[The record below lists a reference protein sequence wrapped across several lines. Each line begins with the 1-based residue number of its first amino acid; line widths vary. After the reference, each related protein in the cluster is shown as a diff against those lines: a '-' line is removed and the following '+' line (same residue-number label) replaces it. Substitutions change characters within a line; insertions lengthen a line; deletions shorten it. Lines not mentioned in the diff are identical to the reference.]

1 MKLDAGEIVQLVD
14 ETEQKRNSWAKAA
27 NVWESDWYGARY
39 SDTALDHQ
47 EIDGIKA
54 VVTPDAFNIVQL
66 LLRFVAGEQ
75 RVEVPS
81 LSVKEDDED
90 RSEIMEEWTVAFDQ
104 ESNRQ
109 QGRNHINDMT
119 LQSGVLARGATQ
131 VVWVGDLHKKQKI
144 TNRLPILR
152 LTRDPRN
159 VGIGRG
165 AFGVNYAYHKY
176 NTSRSYISEM
186 YPSFK
191 LPSEPE
197 GRIVQGVLNE
207 KHKVIDYYYRH
218 NGAIWHGVVIDKEFA
233 KNPVQ
238 TDYPEIPFVEHY
250 ADGAPFDDELGRS
263 LSILHPVHELIKM
276 KSDIMSKVATGLMY
290 HYDPVIIFK
299 NVPEDLKLEVGP
311 GANVYLSG
319 DQSMEPFSPAPNV
332 PMAQALLAMIQQGID
347 QATFP
352 GVTYGDAPGGV
363 NAGFALQS
371 LSQQARSRVNV
382 IRQNIESAMEA
393 INQLVFG
400 LVEAF
405 VPEEGVEVYG
415 RSSRGDRG
423 KPLKLDAKTIKGNY
437 ANQVSLMPESPMDD
451 VGKLT
456 AYSHL
461 IDKGVISKT
470 FFQNRIM
477 NIPVP
482 RDEELKIAFERALQ
496 MPEMQQK
503 HTLRA
508 MQKSMAQDDW
518 ELAIQGTPLQKV
530 HESEMQWRAQ
540 KKAEAEAAKEARRL
554 EKQQKE
560 MQEMMAN
567 MPPPPPGMM
576 GPPGIPPGMMPPG
589 GPPMMPPP
597 GPPSMP
603 PGMMGPPMPPQGNM
617 QPQGLPGV
625 PPGMAGQMTPDMLGI
640 PPGAIPGQF
649 DQMMGGPPPTEED
662 LLRSMLGG
670 GAPPQF

>member
-1 MKLDAGEIVQLVD
+1 
-14 ETEQKRNSWAKAA
+14 
-27 NVWESDWYGARY
+27 
-39 SDTALDHQ
+39 
-47 EIDGIKA
+47 
-54 VVTPDAFNIVQL
+54 
-66 LLRFVAGEQ
+66 
-75 RVEVPS
+75 
-81 LSVKEDDED
+81 
-90 RSEIMEEWTVAFDQ
+90 
-104 ESNRQ
+104 
-109 QGRNHINDMT
+109 
-119 LQSGVLARGATQ
+119 
-131 VVWVGDLHKKQKI
+131 
-144 TNRLPILR
+144 
-152 LTRDPRN
+152 
-159 VGIGRG
+159 
-165 AFGVNYAYHKY
+165 
-176 NTSRSYISEM
+176 
-186 YPSFK
+186 
-191 LPSEPE
+191 
-197 GRIVQGVLNE
+197 
-207 KHKVIDYYYRH
+207 
-218 NGAIWHGVVIDKEFA
+218 
-233 KNPVQ
+233 
-238 TDYPEIPFVEHY
+238 
-250 ADGAPFDDELGRS
+250 
-263 LSILHPVHELIKM
+263 
-276 KSDIMSKVATGLMY
+276 
-290 HYDPVIIFK
+290 
-299 NVPEDLKLEVGP
+299 
-311 GANVYLSG
+311 
-319 DQSMEPFSPAPNV
+319 
-332 PMAQALLAMIQQGID
+332 
-347 QATFP
+347 
-352 GVTYGDAPGGV
+352 
-363 NAGFALQS
+363 
-371 LSQQARSRVNV
+371 
-382 IRQNIESAMEA
+382 
-393 INQLVFG
+393 
-400 LVEAF
+400 

-640 PPGAIPGQF
+640 PPGAMPGQF